1 MSICNDVISY
11 ALHKGADQCESVFCA
26 KKTITVRITDSEI
39 SEIKENYDKS
49 IGIRLIKDS
58 RISSAQSNILD
69 SKKIVEE
76 AIHGI
81 SKLSRREF
89 WKTFP
94 SETKVK
100 SVEKTNDYK
109 IWKIDP
115 NKASELAQSMID
127 ATLDK
132 KITRVSGS
140 LNITCDEFEVANTSG
155 LHKSEKSSYVSGL
168 INADS
173 EITSSVSGLG
183 QLNSRTLDL
192 FDAQKVGREAK
203 EMCIK
208 SINPDTATS
217 KITSIIFEPHAVGEL
232 LYFVLGPN
240 FHLKTF
246 SEGRSCFAKI
256 GSKIATESFN
266 LIDDP
271 LVPNSLGAKSFDDEG
286 VSADRRY
293 FIRDGIFDGT
303 YSDSYIAQKENT
315 LTSGNACRV
324 GVPLGRSTD
333 PIPVSAP
340 HNLTIVSG
348 NQTHEEI
355 VKDTD
360 DGILVGR
367 LWYTYPVNPLR
378 GDFSCT
384 ARSGIFQI
392 KNGEIIPIKSIRI
405 IHNLLKMLENISAIG
420 NDSKVVLPWAG
431 LPVTCPTIK
440 CDGISFTTI

>member
-1 MSICNDVISY
+1 MSICNDVIAQS
-11 ALHKGADQCESVFCA
+11 LHRGADECESVFCA
-26 KKTITVRITDSEI
+26 KRTITVRITDSEI
-39 SEIKENYDKS
+39 SEIKESYDKS
-49 IGIRLIKDS
+49 IGIRLIKD
-58 RISSAQSNILD
+58 RKISSAQSNVLD

-76 AIHGI
+76 AFHGI

-89 WKTFP
+89 WKMFP
-94 SETKVK
+94 SETKFK
-100 SVEKTNDYK
+100 TLEKTNDYK
-109 IWKIDP
+109 IWKIDTI
-115 NKASELAQSMID
+115 KASELAQSMID
-127 ATLDK
+127 ATLHK

-140 LNITCDEFEVANTSG
+140 LNITCDEFEVSNTTG
-155 LHKSEKSSYVSGL
+155 LHRSEKSSYISGL

-173 EITSSVSGLG
+173 EIAGSVSGLG
-183 QLNSRTLDL
+183 QLNSRTFDL
-192 FDAQKVGREAK
+192 FDPQKVGHDAK

-208 SINPDTATS
+208 SINPETAES

-246 SEGRSCFAKI
+246 SEARSCFTKI
-256 GSKIATESFN
+256 GSKISTELLS

-271 LVPNSLGAKSFDDEG
+271 HVPNSLGAKSFDDEG
-286 VSADRRY
+286 VSTEQRY
-293 FIRDGIFDGT
+293 FIRDGIFEET
-303 YSDSYIAQKENT
+303 YSDTYTAQKENRV
-315 LTSGNACRV
+315 TSGNACRF

-355 VKDTD
+355 IKNTN

-392 KNGEIIPIKSIRI
+392 KNGQITPIKSIRI
-405 IHNLLKMLENISAIG
+405 IHNLLTMLENISAIG

-440 CDGISFTTI
+440 CDCMSFSTI